1 MPRPVSMRVSYR
13 PDAAYL
19 LRFQTAITKDS
30 RRTAAWR
37 RRVQYHVNKVVQLL
51 LEAQAADL
59 GDEGGVTS
67 SSKKGK
73 RSKDVGEVAA
83 SA

>member
-19 LRFQTAITKDS
+19 LRFQTAITKDT

-37 RRVQYHVNKVVQLL
+37 RRVEYHVNKVVQLL

-59 GDEGGVTS
+59 GDGVAS
-67 SSKKGK
+67 SSRKRK
-73 RSKDVGEVAA
+73 RSKDDVGEVAA